1 MTNMKNTRINIIAR
15 ICSLAVAL
23 LCSGVNA
30 LADEGVVLT
39 LKDGQELRFMFSEKP
54 TVIHGRELT
63 IIASDA
69 TTVSYDYTQ
78 VRSLRFGEF
87 VPTAIEEVEGDSA
100 PVVSFKIVDGTLYVY
115 GLPAGERVSVYTISG
130 QRVGAKRQSDN
141 GVVLSLPLTSRGVLI
156 VTTSTGI
163 SYRVLNP

>member
-1 MTNMKNTRINIIAR
+1 MKNTRINIFAR
-15 ICSLAVAL
+15 LCVLAIAL
-23 LCSGVNA
+23 LYSGMHA
-30 LADEGVVLT
+30 IADEGVVLT

-54 TVIHGRELT
+54 TIVHGRELT

-100 PVVSFKIVDGTLYVY
+100 SVVSFKIVDGTLYVY
-115 GLPAGERVSVYTISG
+115 GLPAGEKVSVYTING
-130 QRVGAKRQSDN
+130 QRVGAKQQIDEN
-141 GVVLSLPLTSRGVLI
+141 TVLSLPLTSKGVLI

>member
-1 MTNMKNTRINIIAR
+1 MKNIRINIFAR
-15 ICSLAVAL
+15 LCVLTFAL
-23 LCSGVNA
+23 LCSGMHA
-30 LADEGVVLT
+30 TAYEGVVLT

-63 IIASDA
+63 IIAPDA

-100 PVVSFKIVDGTLYVY
+100 SVVSFKIVDGTLYVY
-115 GLPAGERVSVYTISG
+115 GLPAGEKVSVYTISG
-130 QRVGAKRQSDN
+130 QRVGAKQQIDEN
-141 GVVLSLPLTSRGVLI
+141 TVLSLPLTSKGVLI

>member
-1 MTNMKNTRINIIAR
+1 MKNTKKNIFARLCPLAIA
-15 ICSLAVAL
+15 LF
-23 LCSGVNA
+23 CSGVNA
-30 LADEGVVLT
+30 FADEGVVLT

-54 TVIHGRELT
+54 TVIHGRELA
-63 IIASDA
+63 IIAPDA

-100 PVVSFKIVDGTLYVY
+100 SVVSFKIVDGTLYVY
-115 GLPAGERVSVYTISG
+115 GLPAGEKVSVYTISG
-130 QRVGAKRQSDN
+130 QRVGAKQQIDEN
-141 GVVLSLPLTSRGVLI
+141 TVLSLPLTSKGVLI

>member
-1 MTNMKNTRINIIAR
+1 MNTRINIIAR
-15 ICSLAVAL
+15 VCYLVIAM

-30 LADEGVVLT
+30 IADEGVVLT

-54 TVIHGRELT
+54 TVIHGSELT
-63 IIASDA
+63 IVASDA

-100 PVVSFKIVDGTLYVY
+100 PVVSFRIVDGTLYVY
-115 GLPAGERVSVYTISG
+115 GLPIGEKVSVYTIGG
-130 QRVGAKRQSDN
+130 QRVGSKHQSDS
-141 GVVLSLPLTSRGVLI
+141 GVVLSLPLTSKGVLI